1 MCILNF
7 NLFYQTILFLDFWTL
22 SVIFFCMDRLFDIYE
37 PGMCHFIDHE
47 ASLSNALPPLDA
59 SHPAYEVI
67 RGDRQCL
74 KSNFLWVY
82 YVYL

>member
-1 MCILNF
+1 M
-7 NLFYQTILFLDFWTL
+7 Y
-22 SVIFFCMDRLFDIYE
+22 RLFDVYE
-37 PGMCHFIDHE
+37 PGMCHFNDHE
-47 ASLSNALPPLDA
+47 ANLSNVLPPLDA

-82 YVYL
+82 YVHLIC